1 LCESDLLILSVEPQ
15 HFYPSK
21 RRGGMNTRSQI
32 DRASIRLAP
41 AVVMAAVAWLF
52 CCASAD
58 AGCGSHTALPAV
70 TLDWQSAS
78 PPAERQVPAEKP
90 PSCSGRDCA
99 GNPASPLVANPEP
112 DPYRDLLDTVS
123 NELRL
128 VQPLKSVESRSARLS
143 PIGRETKI
151 ERPPCCPATAA
162 VQL

>member
-1 LCESDLLILSVEPQ
+1 LIRSVEPQ

-21 RRGGMNTRSQI
+21 RRGGMNTRSYI

-41 AVVMAAVAWLF
+41 AFVMAAVAWLF
-52 CCASAD
+52 FCASAE
-58 AGCGSHTALPAV
+58 AGCGSHTARPAV
-70 TLDWQSAS
+70 ALDWQSAS
-78 PPAERQVPAEKP
+78 PPVEGQVPPQKP

-99 GNPASPLVANPEP
+99 GNPASPLVTNPEP
-112 DPYRDLLDTVS
+112 DPSRDLLGAVA

-128 VQPLKSVESRSARLS
+128 VKPAKSVANRSARLS

-151 ERPPCCPATAA
+151 ERPPCRPVTDD